1 VEFFHGQS
9 VRDRSGRPGTVVEV
23 SYLSVRVYFPGQGVV
38 DFLRPKGT
46 EVAPQ
51 GAATVADI
59 VPRDSMSDMSKMIS
73 NIMLRSK
80 AFAIDE
86 HHLVVANAEV
96 KRYPIEGGK
105 NRFESILAAL
115 RLATSDL

>member
-1 VEFFHGQS
+1 MEFWNGLG
-9 VRDRSGRPGTVVEV
+9 VRDKSGRPGTVIEV
-23 SYLSVRVYFPGQGVV
+23 SYLSVKVWFPSQGAV

-46 EVAPQ
+46 EIAPQ
-51 GAATVADI
+51 GAATVADLT
-59 VPRDSMSDMSKMIS
+59 PRDSMSDMSKMVS

-96 KRYPIEGGK
+96 KRYPIEAGK